1 MAPRQPRS
9 APFDSPLA
17 VRLRGVVEAL
27 LTAAGRRIAGWER
40 TNRAPGWADANRC
53 AIARTVSFGVSAA
66 DHAVPPALVASLD
79 PDVQTRLELR
89 GELDG
94 EVACAWIDL
103 DRVLELPAQ
112 TPRFRALPRFPGV
125 KVDVALAVP
134 EEVAAATVAAKLVE
148 AGKGLVAA
156 RDVELFDL
164 FRGPSLG
171 AGRKSLAY
179 HVLLQA
185 ADRTLGEAEQT
196 KFLARVER
204 ALGEL
209 GGELRKE

>member
-1 MAPRQPRS
+1 MVGARGAAIPG
-9 APFDSPLA
+9 ALPLA
-17 VRLRGVVEAL
+17 FIGA
-27 LTAAGRRIAGWER
+27 
-40 TNRAPGWADANRC
+40 
-53 AIARTVSFGVSAA
+53 
-66 DHAVPPALVASLD
+66 LD

-103 DRVLELPAQ
+103 DRVLELPAE

-148 AGKGLVAA
+148 AGKGLVAP
-156 RDVELFDL
+156 RDVELFDV
-164 FRGPSLG
+164 FRGASLG

-179 HVLLQA
+179 HVQLQA